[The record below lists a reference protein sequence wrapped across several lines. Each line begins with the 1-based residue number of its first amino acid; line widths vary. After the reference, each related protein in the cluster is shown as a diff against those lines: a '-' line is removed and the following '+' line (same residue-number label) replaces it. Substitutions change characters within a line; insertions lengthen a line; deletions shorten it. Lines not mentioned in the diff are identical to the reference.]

1 METKKLINNIV
12 YMEEIVRAIREKTHK
27 ATGEEHE
34 LYENLAFDS
43 NSSFGYGVRVTMY
56 ALSQVLGEDE
66 IKEAM
71 WKWLDS

>member
-1 METKKLINNIV
+1 MED
-12 YMEEIVRAIREKTHK
+12 IVRAIKEKTHK

-43 NSSFGYGVRVTMY
+43 SSSFGYGVRITMY

-66 IKEAM
+66 VKEAM
-71 WKWLDS
+71 RRWLDS